1 MKRKMQPSAK
11 VHMPRRAL
19 QRMTQVRR
27 GAVLSCDAGVL
38 WITQSGDHKDHIL
51 SSGYAMVVAKRGS
64 VLIQAMRDAAFHV
77 A

>member
-51 SSGYAMVVAKRGS
+51 SSGDTMVVAKRGS
-64 VLIQAMRDAAFHV
+64 VLIEAMRDAAFHV

>member
-51 SSGYAMVVAKRGS
+51 SSGDTMVVAKRGS